1 MLIFQRKQY
10 AVENEENT
18 LGYSCIAVSLYDRYN
33 DDHYAITLSSLKSLM
48 TDEHIQQLRL
58 CSLKRAISS
67 RRISAFDFLSLHDE
81 KATSRIRMS
90 LFLINFY
97 MVCFPAKDILSYGL
111 TTLTGAPARNA
122 LIFSAVASMIRWRL
136 SFGAQEMC
144 GVMMQFFAFSSGLS
158 ARIGS
163 V

>member
-1 MLIFQRKQY
+1 MIFSPSTTK
-10 AVENEENT
+10 
-18 LGYSCIAVSLYDRYN
+18 
-33 DDHYAITLSSLKSLM
+33 
-48 TDEHIQQLRL
+48 
-58 CSLKRAISS
+58 
-67 RRISAFDFLSLHDE
+67 